1 MKSYIFKAAHQQT
14 KQIIK
19 AGDNYQV
26 TFGAVLKAIYKRVKG
41 ITKVVAPI
49 IAQGFT
55 KLTTELR
62 IWDQTKTSNGKGGY
76 CLTLKNK
83 THEQNITRLLNT
95 ATKGTS
101 FYMTQDGKAKSFNGH
116 LAVAIIKN
124 LTK

>member
-1 MKSYIFKAAHQQT
+1 MKSYIFKAAHAQT

-41 ITKVVAPI
+41 ITKIVAPI
-49 IAQGFT
+49 VAQGFT
-55 KLTTELR
+55 KLTIELR
-62 IWDQTKTSNGKGGY
+62 IWDKTKTSNGKGGY
-76 CLTLKNK
+76 CLTLSNK
-83 THEQNITRLLNT
+83 THEQNITRLLNA
-95 ATKGTS
+95 ATKGNS
-101 FYMTQDGKAKSFNGH
+101 FYMTHDAKAKSFNGH